1 MFGLVK
7 ESRLK
12 ELQKKY
18 DELRLRLGKCR
29 EIEERNEYLNKE
41 INKQIARIKEL
52 EDKIREQT
60 EADLFFTS
68 AKIQKKLLDG
78 EPKENVRDLVLAQ
91 NIYQQNLAAQQQ
103 SAYQSP
109 LYSLFGGLG
118 NIYGRY

>member
-1 MFGLVK
+1 MFGLVR

-12 ELQKKY
+12 TLQKEY
-18 DELRLRLGKCR
+18 DELRLRLDKCR
-29 EIEERNEYLNKE
+29 EIEGQNEGLRKE
-41 INKQIARIKEL
+41 INNQTTRIKEL
-52 EDKIREQT
+52 KGQIREQT

-91 NIYQQNLAAQQQ
+91 NLYQQNLAAQQQ
-103 SAYQSP
+103 PAYQSSIF
-109 LYSLFGGLG
+109 SLFGGLG